1 MAIVR
6 NTHDPFREAENAIAA
21 LRAYIGPED
30 NRITRGGMYLLE
42 IINQNA
48 QHETQVS
55 QRLPQTVFPGMPE
68 GGRRHVAASALC
80 RAEGRTDASQQD
92 RILPSGY
99 TRIQEVIGQWAERDG
114 CWSETPEAD
123 QLRQGRTHR
132 ADLDGSEAHIYFD
145 HGTKVYK
152 TIDASH
158 YITYEHL
165 LDRISIHNAIFPET
179 AMTVEGFGV
188 REDAVDNTGFVVIIS
203 QPFVEGE
210 AIADPAVVHE
220 AMKARGFDLPDFAAG
235 WFFVSEDGGLL
246 LTDLHDNNCVLSP
259 QGRVLVFDCEAALN
273 TMPTFHGTHR
283 IPELRYTEQGVR
295 KVRAEVD
302 SLLPAVMDREDLFRH
317 LMPATEEDVREQL
330 RKTGRYDGAVFGA
343 EGYGSENR
351 AYIIQN
357 DPENPRQVLVSTPEK
372 IGRMLRRCTPA
383 DDGTVFTEK
392 ELHRLSNGKG
402 VTKGDTFY
410 AFNLDKG
417 RIDTMK
423 QYQLKKKIS
432 SRKEQG
438 FTL

>member
-21 LRAYIGPED
+21 LRTYIGPED

-92 RILPSGY
+92 RVLPSGY

-123 QLRQGRTHR
+123 QLRRGRTHR

-145 HGTKVYK
+145 GGTKVYK

-179 AMTVEGFGV
+179 KMTVEGFGV
-188 REDAVDNTGFVVIIS
+188 REDAADNSGFVVIIR

-210 AIADPAVVHE
+210 AIADPALVHE

-235 WFFVSEDGGLL
+235 WFFVSEDGSLL

-283 IPELRYTEQGVR
+283 IPELKYTEEGVKKIR
-295 KVRAEVD
+295 EKID
-302 SLLPAVMDREDLFRH
+302 SLLPKTINRSDLLRI

-330 RKTGRYDGAVFGA
+330 DRTGRYDGVV
-343 EGYGSENR
+343 YGLYGGRDGNHPYVLQ
-351 AYIIQN
+351 A
-357 DPENPRQVLVSTPEK
+357 DPENPERVLVSTPER
-372 IGRMLRRCTPA
+372 IAGMLRRLAPL
-383 DDGTVFTEK
+383 DDGTTFSEK
-392 ELHRLSNGKG
+392 EIHDLTNGKG
-402 VTKGDTFY
+402 VTRGDTFY

-417 RIDTMK
+417 RIDACK
-423 QYQLKKKIS
+423 RFQLKRRITT
-432 SRKEQG
+432 RQNHRI
-438 FTL
+438 